1 MPKVQFIFAI
11 HNHQP
16 VGNFEFVA
24 EEAYRKSYFPFVN
37 VLLRH
42 PKIKIVLHYTGAL
55 YHFFEQRHPEFIDTL
70 KMLVAEG
77 RAEILSGGLYEPVL
91 AVLPDADKIGQI
103 RALTEYIRRTIGY
116 SARGMWLAERV
127 WEPHLPKPIAEAGID
142 YIVVDD
148 FHFKM
153 AGFNDDE
160 LDGYYLTEEQN
171 KSIRVFP
178 GSERLR
184 YTIPFRG
191 PEETIGLLAGL
202 RSTERNRLMVMADD
216 GEKFGVWPETYH
228 SVYEEGWLERFFSL
242 IEQNSEWLETTTF
255 AEYLTKEP
263 PRGRM
268 YLPAASYM
276 EMGEWALPTRAMKAY
291 DDALAKIKNVPD
303 CAGLRPFIKGGF
315 WRNFLAKYPES
326 NHLHKRMMMVSR
338 KVHDALDG
346 LEARGAKKGSGGARM
361 LDNLYQSQCN
371 DAYWHGVFGGL
382 YLPHLRSA
390 VYERLIQAEY
400 SADAMRH
407 QPGVS
412 SQKPDVRRK
421 PSKQKKTAT
430 PFWLEIEQGDF
441 DQDGSEEVML
451 NSERLNLFID
461 PAEGGRLTE
470 LDWKPRSFNLTNVLT
485 RRHEGYH
492 DKILKAAGDAAAG
505 SQSEGAKTI
514 HERVS
519 VKEEGL
525 QYHLLYDWYTR
536 GSLLD
541 HFLGSGVDLAGFMRC
556 EYHEAGD
563 FVLGRY
569 GLKCKKTRGVATVIM
584 ERDGN
589 VAGLG
594 VRLRKELSLKRAASG
609 VRIRYQLTNTSGEE
623 LHTSFGSEFN
633 FSLLAGN
640 ADDRYYDMPGHTLE
654 KKNLASIGE
663 TNNVE
668 QVSLV
673 DAWLKLR
680 LTLEFSRS
688 ATFWRAP
695 IETVSQSEAGFE
707 RVFQSSMVMPIWRI
721 SLPPGKSWET
731 DIRVTIQ

>member
-16 VGNFEFVA
+16 IGNFEFVA
-24 EEAYRKSYFPFVN
+24 EDAYQKSYFPFVK

-70 KMLVAEG
+70 KMLTAEG
-77 RAEILSGGLYEPVL
+77 RAEILSGGFYEPII
-91 AVLPDADKIGQI
+91 AVLPDEDKIGQI
-103 RALTEYIRRTIGY
+103 HALTNYIRRTIGY
-116 SARGMWLAERV
+116 HARGMWLAERV

-142 YIVVDD
+142 HVVVDD

-153 AGFNDDE
+153 AGLSDEE

-171 KSIRVFP
+171 SVVRVFP

-184 YTIPFRG
+184 YAIPFRG
-191 PEETIGLLAGL
+191 PEETIELLAGL

-216 GEKFGVWPETYH
+216 GEKFGVWPETFH
-228 SVYEEGWLERFFSL
+228 TVYEEGWLERFFTL

-255 AEYLTKEP
+255 SEYQTKEP
-263 PRGRM
+263 PRGRI
-268 YLPAASYM
+268 YLPTASYM
-276 EMGEWALPTRAMKAY
+276 EMGEWALPTRAMKEY
-291 DDALAKIKNVPD
+291 DDALAKVKNLPD
-303 CAGLRPFIKGGF
+303 FAGIRPFIKGGF

-346 LEARGAKKGSGGARM
+346 LEAQGVKKGQDAARM
-361 LDNLYQSQCN
+361 LDHLYQSQCN
-371 DAYWHGVFGGL
+371 DSYWHGVFGGL

-390 VYERLIQAEY
+390 VYEHLIQAEY
-400 SADAMRH
+400 SADAMKH
-407 QPGVS
+407 QPGAG

-421 PSKQKKTAT
+421 QSKQEKTAA
-430 PFWLEIEQGDF
+430 PSWLEIEQGDF

-451 NSERLNLFID
+451 NSDRLNLFID

-470 LDWKPRSFNLTNVLT
+470 LDWKPRSFNLMNTLT

-492 DKILKAAGDAAAG
+492 DKILKAVGETSSG
-505 SQSEGAKTI
+505 SRSDGAKTI

-519 VKEEGL
+519 MKEEGL

-541 HFLGSGVDLAGFMRC
+541 HFLGSDVDLARFMRS
-556 EYHEAGD
+556 EYYEAGD

-569 GLKCKKTRGVATVIM
+569 GVKLKKAQGIATVAM

-594 VRLRKELSLKRAASG
+594 VRLRKELSLRSAASE
-609 VRIRYQLTNTSGEE
+609 VSIQYQLANTSSEE
-623 LHTSFGSEFN
+623 LNASFGSEFN

-640 ADDRYYDMPGHTLE
+640 ADDRYYDIPGHTLE
-654 KKNLASIGE
+654 KRNLASIGE
-663 TNNVE
+663 TNNVK

-673 DAWLKLR
+673 DEWLKLR
-680 LTLEFSRS
+680 LTLGFSQP
-688 ATFWRAP
+688 AIFWRAP
-695 IETVSQSEAGFE
+695 VETVSQSEAGFE

-721 SLPPGKSWET
+721 SLLPGKSWEAE
-731 DIRVTIQ
+731 IRITIH